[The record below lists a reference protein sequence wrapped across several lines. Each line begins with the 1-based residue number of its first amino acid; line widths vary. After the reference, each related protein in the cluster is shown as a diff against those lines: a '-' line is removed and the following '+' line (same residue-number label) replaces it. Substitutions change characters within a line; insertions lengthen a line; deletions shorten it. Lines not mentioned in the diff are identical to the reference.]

1 MRSAI
6 GLVALG
12 IVGAVGPVGLSVMPF
27 FAPLF
32 VGTMAAFLILL
43 TLSLVVATLRRR
55 HAPRFS
61 LRSTRPARRRPVAAV
76 RSTRQHSAT

>member
-1 MRSAI
+1 LRSAI

-12 IVGAVGPVGLSVMPF
+12 IVGAVGPVGFSVMPF
-27 FAPLF
+27 FTPLL

-43 TLSLVVATLRRR
+43 TLGLVVAALR
-55 HAPRFS
+55 HAPRFAP
-61 LRSTRPARRRPVAAV
+61 RSIRSPRRRPVAAV